1 MKYRKQLAAYVGID
15 VEKEKPLFTVHGTGN
30 WHMVIRNS
38 RLEVIFMGNE
48 KICDVTLIMKEKKR
62 SIQKP
67 REGGEI
73 NITKDTCKIHNKSDF
88 ILTCDYLYRYVY
100 SLNNFFPLEV
110 IMLP

>member
-48 KICDVTLIMKEKKR
+48 KICDVTLIMKEKK
-62 SIQKP
+62 
-67 REGGEI
+67 EVNTE
-73 NITKDTCKIHNKSDF
+73 TKRGRRDK
-88 ILTCDYLYRYVY
+88 
-100 SLNNFFPLEV
+100 
-110 IMLP
+110 